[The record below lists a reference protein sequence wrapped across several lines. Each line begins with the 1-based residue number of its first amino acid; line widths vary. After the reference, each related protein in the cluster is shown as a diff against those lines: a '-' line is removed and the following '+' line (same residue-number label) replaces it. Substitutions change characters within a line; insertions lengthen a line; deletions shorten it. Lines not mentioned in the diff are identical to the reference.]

1 MRGAHLSEEIEAK
14 VRIAESEA
22 FRARMNAR
30 GAPDGETVLEINRLF
45 DDAAGTLR
53 QGGSALRLRE
63 ERRPA
68 DGSILR
74 TLLTFKGPRRQS
86 QMKRRPEFE
95 TAVGSAEPMA
105 AILGALGL
113 AEVFYYEKRRTAWHV
128 VDCEV
133 VLDELPHLGWFV
145 EVEGPS
151 EESVLAR
158 LADLGLAGEPII
170 REAYIDLLSQHA
182 ARSGGRPATHFGF
195 EA

>member
-1 MRGAHLSEEIEAK
+1 MSEEIEAK
-14 VRIAESEA
+14 VRIADPEA

-30 GAPDGETVLEINRLF
+30 GAPTAETVLEVNRLF
-45 DDAAGTLR
+45 DDAEGTLR

-68 DGSILR
+68 DGTVLR

-95 TAVGSAEPMA
+95 TAVGAAEPMA

-113 AEVFYYEKRRTAWHV
+113 VEVFSYEKHRTAWRRG
-128 VDCEV
+128 DCEV

-158 LADLGLAGEPII
+158 LAALGLAGEPLI

>member
-1 MRGAHLSEEIEAK
+1 LSEEIEAK
-14 VRIAESEA
+14 VRIADPET
-22 FRARMNAR
+22 FRARISAR
-30 GAPDGETVLEINRLF
+30 GAPAAETVLEVNRLF
-45 DDAAGTLR
+45 DDAAGTL
-53 QGGSALRLRE
+53 QQSGSALRLRE

-68 DGSILR
+68 DGAVLR
-74 TLLTFKGPRRQS
+74 TLLTFKGPRQPSR
-86 QMKRRPEFE
+86 MKRRLEFE
-95 TAVGSAEPMA
+95 TAVGAAEPMV

-113 AEVFYYEKRRTAWHV
+113 AEVFYYEKHRTAWHLA
-128 VDCEV
+128 DCEV

-170 REAYIDLLSQHA
+170 RESYRHLLSEHAARSA
-182 ARSGGRPATHFGF
+182 ARSGGSPAHFGF

>member
-1 MRGAHLSEEIEAK
+1 LSEEIEAK
-14 VRIAESEA
+14 VRMADPEA

-30 GAPDGETVLEINRLF
+30 GAPTAETVLEVNRLF
-45 DDAAGTLR
+45 DDAEGTLR

-68 DGSILR
+68 DGSVVR

-86 QMKRRPEFE
+86 RMKRRLEFE
-95 TAVGSAEPMA
+95 TDVGAAEPMV

-113 AEVFYYEKRRTAWHV
+113 VEVFFYEKRRTAWRRG
-128 VDCEV
+128 DCEV

-158 LADLGLAGEPII
+158 LADLGLAGEPLI
-170 REAYIDLLSQHA
+170 REAYMTLLSEHA
-182 ARSGGRPATHFGF
+182 VRSGGRPATHFGF

>member
-1 MRGAHLSEEIEAK
+1 LSEEIEAK
-14 VRIAESEA
+14 VRIADPEV

-30 GAPDGETVLEINRLF
+30 GAPVAETVQEVNRLF
-45 DDAAGTLR
+45 DDAAGSLR

-63 ERRPA
+63 DRRPA
-68 DGSILR
+68 DGAVLR

-86 QMKRRPEFE
+86 RMKRRLEFE

-105 AILGALGL
+105 AILGAIGL
-113 AEVFYYEKRRTAWHV
+113 AEVFYYEKHRTAWRLA
-128 VDCEV
+128 DCEV

-170 REAYIDLLSQHA
+170 REAYLTLLSEHA
-182 ARSGGRPATHFGF
+182 VRSGGSPTHFGF